1 MLAIELDIR
10 TLSFITVVFSLGFGA
25 GRIAFGAAR
34 SLFSGLKQVGF
45 GLLCIGL
52 AFLLIGLRHQIPA
65 AWSLVVANSVLVLG
79 FMLMNRGIQGFREI
93 PRSDTRIG
101 VAVVAFT
108 VLALSYFSYIEP
120 SFAQRVFW
128 VCLSLSALSGMC
140 CRNAIRRGPLNTLM
154 PQKVLA
160 LGFGLFGAFMLM
172 RALWALD
179 EHALQDFMAA
189 GTIHQLAFLVMIM
202 LLVTVAFGLTWLA
215 SEYLY
220 QELKQYE
227 QIILTSPEGIVLVD
241 AEGRYRMAND
251 ASLDFVGLSREDLLG
266 KRSLD
271 LYGREFYETVTLPN
285 IKKAFSGEASA
296 TSSWVDH
303 PDGGKVYLTITYYPV
318 PDTRGRNSLVAIH
331 TKNMTALHFAQKEKQ
346 RIFDLS
352 LDMLSVIGMDGVF
365 REVNPSWTRTLGWS
379 QEELL
384 QSNWTEYVHPEDVP
398 KTREAEDGLQRGEP
412 VADFVNRLRT
422 RNGLY
427 RHIAWMASPDVENRL
442 IYCVAR
448 DVTNRISREQ
458 ELFVMSTI
466 DPLTGAHNR
475 RFFMEKLDEE
485 MERARRYGT
494 PLSLLAIDIDHFKK
508 VNDTYGHAVGD
519 KVLQR
524 CVDTCKQTLR
534 ASDAFGRLGGEEFMA
549 ILPFADQDMGHETAE
564 RLRAALSRCTEGDGD
579 GLPAFTVS
587 IGVVRLEGDDTA
599 ESLRKRADEALY
611 RAKENGRNRVERG

>member
-1 MLAIELDIR
+1 MLVIELDIR
-10 TLSFITVVFSLGFGA
+10 TLSIITVVFSLGFGS
-25 GRIAFGAAR
+25 GLVAFGAAR
-34 SLFSGLKQVGF
+34 PILSGLKQVGF
-45 GLLCIGL
+45 GMLSIGL
-52 AFLLIGLRHQIPA
+52 AFLLIGLRHRIPQ

-93 PRSDTRIG
+93 PRSDTWPTA
-101 VAVVAFT
+101 AVVVFNT
-108 VLALSYFSYIEP
+108 LSLLYFSYVEP
-120 SFAQRVFW
+120 SFTQRVFW
-128 VCLSLSALSGMC
+128 VCLSLSALSGIC
-140 CRNAIRRGPLNTLM
+140 CRNVIRRGTINTMM

-160 LGFGLFGAFMLM
+160 LGFGLFGAFMLL

-189 GTIHQLAFLVMIM
+189 GTIHQLAFLAMIM
-202 LLVTVAFGLTWLA
+202 LLVTVAFGLIWLA
-215 SEYLY
+215 SEYLF

-227 QIILTSPEGIVLVD
+227 RIILTSPEGIVLVD
-241 AEGRYRMAND
+241 ADGRYRMAND
-251 ASLDFVGLSREDLLG
+251 ASLKFVGLHREELLG

-271 LYGREFYETVTLPN
+271 LYGKEFYETVTLPN
-285 IKKAFSGEASA
+285 IRKAFAGETSA

-318 PDTRGRNSLVAIH
+318 PDTRGRNSFVAIH
-331 TKNMTALHFAQKEKQ
+331 IKNMTELHFAQKEKQ

-352 LDMLSVIGMDGVF
+352 LDMLSVIGMDGVL
-365 REVNPSWTRTLGWS
+365 REVNPSWTGTLGWS
-379 QEELL
+379 QAELL
-384 QSNWTEYVHPEDVP
+384 HSNWADYVHPEDAP
-398 KTREAEDGLQRGEP
+398 KTRETEDALKRGEP
-412 VADFVNRLRT
+412 VVDFVNRLRT
-422 RNGLY
+422 KDGLY

-448 DVTNRISREQ
+448 DVTNRVSREE
-458 ELFVMSTI
+458 ELFVMSTV

-485 MERARRYGT
+485 VERGQRYGT

-508 VNDTYGHAVGD
+508 VNDTYGHSVGD

-534 ASDAFGRLGGEEFMA
+534 SSDTFGRLGGEEFMA
-549 ILPFADQDMGHETAE
+549 ILPFADHGTGHDTAE
-564 RLRAALSRCTEGDGD
+564 RLRLALSRCTHGGKD
-579 GLPAFTVS
+579 GLPPFTVS
-587 IGVVRLEGDDTA
+587 IGVVQLERDDTA
-599 ESLRKRADEALY
+599 DSLLKRADEALY